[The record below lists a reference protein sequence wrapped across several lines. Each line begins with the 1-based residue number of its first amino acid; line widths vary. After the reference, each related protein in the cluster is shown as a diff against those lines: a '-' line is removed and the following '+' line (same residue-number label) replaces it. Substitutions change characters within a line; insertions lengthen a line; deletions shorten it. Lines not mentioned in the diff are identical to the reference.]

1 MIRRSLVAWLAALI
15 CLVSAALATIARLRR
30 RPVAARPGD
39 DDGWGLGV

>member
-1 MIRRSLVAWLAALI
+1 MTSRSLVARLAAAA
-15 CLVSAALATIARLRR
+15 CLVWAAVAAIARLRR

>member
-1 MIRRSLVAWLAALI
+1 MIRRPVVVRLAAAA
-15 CLVSAALATIARLRR
+15 CLVWAAVAAIARLRR